1 MPTGKK
7 KGQQG
12 SWPKVK
18 LWREGFSEIATAPL
32 PGLLT
37 SNRPDFNHT
46 LVRQSIESETN

>member
-1 MPTGKK
+1 MQQARK

-18 LWREGFSEIATAPL
+18 LWREGFSEIATAPMF
-32 PGLLT
+32 GRFT
-37 SNRPDFNHT
+37 SNRPGFNHT